1 MLLELIN
8 ISRVYGK
15 DESRVL
21 ALKGVNIKV
30 NSGEL
35 IAIIGPSGSGKSTL
49 LNILGGID
57 TQSSGQYLISG
68 KDIITLKDKE
78 VAEIRNSTIGFV
90 LQYFGLMKD
99 YTVFENV
106 QLPLEYA
113 RVNKKERKARVM
125 EVLKKFSVEDKV
137 YKLPSEISGGQCQRV
152 AIARAIVNNPKVILA
167 DEPTGALDKK
177 MSHSVIDELIKLNK
191 EGKTVIIVTHDE
203 SVAKRCNRVIK
214 IEDGEI
220 ISDELRGNS
229 NE

>member
-137 YKLPSEISGGQCQRV
+137 SKLPSEISGGQCQRV